1 MGTYDTKWY
10 NYKPLPE
17 AERAARLHPV
27 SLADV
32 MGFGD
37 ILYAVSSINRTLYR
51 KTQ

>member
-10 NYKPLPE
+10 NYRPLPE

-37 ILYAVSSINRTLYR
+37 ILYAVSITTRTRYS
-51 KTQ
+51 KPQ